1 MKPIDFDNIEAL
13 RESARAAYIEGNTI
27 LSEALDRL
35 ADAYDQIE
43 SLGEV
48 ETLKRWEENNGPA
61 SEYKEFFEDCF
72 DRLSS
77 HYPCPSVT
85 SDYDKSVIF
94 EAISKGERVD

>member
-35 ADAYDQIE
+35 ADAYDRIE
-43 SLGEV
+43 TLGEV
-48 ETLKRWEENNGPA
+48 ETLERWEEKNGPA
-61 SEYKEFFEDCF
+61 SEYKEFFESCF
-72 DRLSS
+72 DRLSG
-77 HYPCPSVT
+77 HHPCPSVT

-94 EAISKGERVD
+94 EAISKGEMVD